1 MATAT
6 GEAKKSGEAIL
17 LRPYFIGTTDGKYK
31 GKAVKHVHYVMIKS
45 NVAKKMGLS
54 KSYLLREGSDSIVD
68 GIVFRNQ
75 NKRKNSKSKTGVTT
89 AKRGLHQYGKPI
101 TVIFDNIVKSKD
113 GKTTD
118 FESYTI
124 GFGKSIPLRM
134 ILKFLHDNCPKV
146 MRIKT
151 KGNMYGVR

>member
-1 MATAT
+1 MAAALD
-6 GEAKKSGEAIL
+6 AKRSGEAVL

-45 NVAKKMGLS
+45 NVAKKMGLT
-54 KSYLLREGSDSIVD
+54 KPYIIRNGSDSVVD
-68 GIVFRNQ
+68 GVVFRNQ
-75 NKRKNSKSKTGVTT
+75 NKKSNSKSKTGVTT
-89 AKRGLHQYGKPI
+89 AKRGLHQYSKPI
-101 TVIFDNIVKSKD
+101 TVIFDTLVKSKD

-134 ILKFLHDNCPKV
+134 IIKFLHDNCPKV